1 MKITS
6 ARFHASAPT
15 LAACPNWNRPEFALI
30 GRSNVGK
37 SSIINLLAWRK
48 DLARVS
54 NVPGKTQLLNF
65 YILNESWVLVDLPGY
80 GYAKVSEH
88 RRLDFNAAVAEFLA
102 QRTNLRRVFVLID
115 VRLPPQAIDL
125 EFLSWLEGQ
134 GTTYTLVF
142 TKADKQSATR
152 NTASIQAFRKAFPVT
167 RPPAHILCSSETGA
181 GRDALL
187 ASIAGDLTPSSEN
200 AR

>member
-6 ARFHASAPT
+6 ARFQASASN
-15 LAACPNWNRPEFALI
+15 LAGCPNWKRPEFAVI

-37 SSIINLLAWRK
+37 SSLVNSLAHRK

-54 NVPGKTQLLNF
+54 KVPGKTQLLNF
-65 YILNESWVLVDLPGY
+65 YVLNESWALVDLPGY

-102 QRTNLRRVFVLID
+102 QRPNLRRVYVLID

-125 EFLSWLEGQ
+125 EFLQWLEGR
-134 GTTYTLVF
+134 GTPYTLVF

-152 NTASIQAFRKAFPVT
+152 NAASCQSFQKALAGA
-167 RPPAHILCSSETGA
+167 RPRPHILYSSETGA
-181 GRDALL
+181 GRGELL
-187 ASIAGDLTPSSEN
+187 ASISAELDR
-200 AR
+200 A